1 MVKLD
6 KIYTRGG
13 DKGYTSI
20 VGGKRVKK
28 SSHIIE
34 AIGNIDELNA
44 LMGLIINYLKHN
56 QKKIIKNI
64 QNDLFDI
71 GADLATPLN
80 KKKNT
85 VRLNQIHTIYLENE
99 IDKINSKLKPL
110 TSFIL
115 PGGNKVSGLLHLAR
129 TINRRCEV
137 SIVKLNNKEKINSE
151 ILKYINRLSDFLFV
165 LARQTNK
172 KEVLWIPLKKN

>member
-44 LMGLIINYLKHN
+44 LMGLTINYLKHN

-80 KKKNT
+80 KKKNAI
-85 VRLNQIHTIYLENE
+85 RLNHNHTTYLENE

-115 PGGNKVSGLLHLAR
+115 Q
-129 TINRRCEV
+129 EV
-137 SIVKLNNKEKINSE
+137 IRYLDYFI
-151 ILKYINRLSDFLFV
+151 
-165 LARQTNK
+165 
-172 KEVLWIPLKKN
+172 